1 MAGCVISFASIK
13 GGVGKTT
20 VTAVVAGDLG
30 RRGHR
35 VALIDADP
43 NAHLVRWASMA
54 EVPGLISC
62 SRASEEDV
70 MAHIRDG
77 REQADY
83 TVVDLPGVG
92 ANVLTYA
99 IARSD
104 LVVVPVQASAMDLTD
119 AVKTIDLIDRT
130 EQVAGRGIPRAVLL
144 TKTPAGIRPR
154 VIEHSRRQLEQRG
167 IPVLAAELVERT
179 VFREMTFSGRLPHQ
193 VDGQGN
199 AAANVQAVASE
210 ILTHVVA

>member
-1 MAGCVISFASIK
+1 MAGRVISFASTK

-20 VTAVVAGDLG
+20 VAAVVAGDIG
-30 RRGHR
+30 RRGIK

-43 NAHLVRWASMA
+43 NAHLLRWASLA
-54 EVPGLISC
+54 DVPGLVSC

-70 MAHIRDG
+70 MGHIRDG
-77 REQADY
+77 RDGAEF
-83 TVVDLPGVG
+83 TIVDLPGVG

-154 VIEHSRRQLEQRG
+154 VIEHSRRQLVQRG
-167 IPVLAAELVERT
+167 IPVLMAELVERT

-193 VDGQGN
+193 VEGQGN
-199 AAANVQAVASE
+199 AAANVEAVATE
-210 ILTHVVA
+210 ILSRLE